1 MKKDR
6 AILSNNEEG
15 FVIVFVLMI
24 LVVVSII
31 GISASDTAVTE
42 QKVVRN
48 ERLYK
53 DLFFDADGGPYMVA
67 KYVSRTIDE
76 KAVQDA
82 VNDFKFVLYD
92 DDESGTTVNDND
104 IFRNLMGFDP
114 NSYTDAP
121 WELNRDDTYVNL
133 SRGETNH
140 AAGTATEF
148 SSGAEGIGTG
158 SKGGVEIIYY
168 LTSTGED
175 DDERSVGIMGTYRKL
190 PDIVGGL

>member
-1 MKKDR
+1 MKDR
-6 AILSNNEEG
+6 ATLHTNEEG
-15 FVIVFVLMI
+15 FVIIFVLMI

-31 GISASDTAVTE
+31 GISATDTSVTE
-42 QKVVRN
+42 QQIVRN

-53 DLFFDADGGPYMVA
+53 DLFFDADGGPYAVA
-67 KYVSRTIDE
+67 KYVSRTVDE
-76 KAVQDA
+76 KKAQDA
-82 VNDFKFVLYD
+82 VGDFNFFLYD
-92 DDESGTTVNDND
+92 KDGTTVTDND

-114 NSYTDAP
+114 DTYTDAE
-121 WELNRDDTYVNL
+121 WELGRGETYVDL
-133 SRGETNH
+133 SRGETTH

-175 DDERSVGIMGTYRKL
+175 DDERSVGIIGTYRKL
-190 PDIVGGL
+190 PDITGGL

>member
-1 MKKDR
+1 MKNR
-6 AILSNNEEG
+6 AAFYNNEEG

-31 GISASDTAVTE
+31 GISATDTSVTE

-53 DLFFDADGGPYMVA
+53 DLFFDADGGPYAVA
-67 KYVSRTIDE
+67 KYVSRTVDE
-76 KAVQDA
+76 KAKQDA

-92 DDESGTTVNDND
+92 DEDSGIAITDND
-104 IFRNLMGFDP
+104 IYRNLMGFDP
-114 NSYTDAP
+114 TSYTDAP
-121 WELNRDDTYVNL
+121 WELGRDDTYVDL
-133 SRGETNH
+133 SRGETTH

-168 LTSTGED
+168 LTSTGKD
-175 DDERSVGIMGTYRKL
+175 DDERSVGIIGTYRKL